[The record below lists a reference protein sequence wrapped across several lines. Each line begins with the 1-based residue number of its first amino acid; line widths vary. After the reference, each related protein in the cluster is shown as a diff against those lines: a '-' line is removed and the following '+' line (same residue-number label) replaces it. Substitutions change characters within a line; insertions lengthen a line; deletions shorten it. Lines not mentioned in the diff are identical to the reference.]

1 MRRVIF
7 SLLILLSS
15 FSFSFSQS
23 VNVDKEFQNFLII
36 SQYSST
42 AVNRPYLQTTRRS
55 LLGYRPWA
63 HQPNSGSR
71 SSILD
76 THSEFWNGGF
86 ITHIDLSPNDFNS
99 NLEVYSQIYENIYGE
114 YQIPVHSDQMKDFVR
129 TFKTTKVNG
138 EFRIIGDDYHN
149 LGIYF
154 SQENPLR
161 YTSDNYSTEPES
173 RRSVIIARPNENEIT
188 RYGGDGIPRETVS
201 AKYEDGKLIE
211 IDTKDETITFKYD
224 NDRLFEVWTYTK
236 HLSSKQLVISFSWEG
251 NTLKGFHYTKGG
263 EKFTF
268 KTKVLST
275 NEEGLWTQLQLFE
288 IVDGEEIP
296 FILYERVFDN
306 KRQVSQ
312 ENVTSQTTNPSV
324 TASAVRSEEDDKI
337 DLNYYLLI
345 TQYSNFVSALWGDIF
360 DLHYYCKE
368 GIIAHCD
375 LSLNDICEMLTIER
389 IPFENR
395 FGEYITNNSS
405 TEVFKTVKTDEAIS
419 IPTSADNYGSFMSLD
434 VRELIVKYNKM
445 VIIQEKEKNKLSYY
459 NDDGSLFK
467 EIECKYDEL
476 GRIVFMHRNTGS
488 PRYEKE
494 GYYIQYAGNNISKI
508 ELQEYNEAGYEKYD
522 LSTTTDISFQW
533 NGRMLT
539 GLNIIQTSHRQEEIE
554 PIISMNMEI
563 VESNSAGKWTKMN
576 LYITKNGKDIPTYQ
590 YCRKF

>member
-1 MRRVIF
+1 MKRTIF

-42 AVNRPYLQTTRRS
+42 AVNLPYLQTARRS

-63 HQPNSGSR
+63 HQPSLGSR

-76 THSEFWNGGF
+76 NHTAFWNGGF
-86 ITHIDLSPNDFNS
+86 ITHIDLSPNDINS

-114 YQIPVHSDQMKDFVR
+114 YQIPVHSDLMKDFVR

-138 EFRIIGDDYHN
+138 EFRIIGEDYHN

-161 YTSDNYSTEPES
+161 YTSDNYSTDPEP

-188 RYGGDGIPRETVS
+188 RYGDDGIPHETVS
-201 AKYEDGKLIE
+201 AKYEDGKIIE

-224 NDRLFEVWTYTK
+224 KDRLIEVWTFTK
-236 HLSSKQLVISFSWEG
+236 RLSSKQQVISFTWEG
-251 NTLKGFHYTKGG
+251 KVIKSFHYTDEG

-268 KTKVLST
+268 YTKVLST
-275 NEEGLWTQLQLFE
+275 NEKGLWTQLQLYE
-288 IVDGEEIP
+288 IVDGEEVP

-306 KRQVSQ
+306 KRQVAQ

-324 TASAVRSEEDDKI
+324 TDSAVRSEEDDKI
-337 DLNYYLLI
+337 DLNNYLLI
-345 TQYSNFVSALWGDIF
+345 TQYSNFVSTLWGDIF
-360 DLHYYCKE
+360 DLIYYCKE
-368 GIIAHCD
+368 GVITHCD
-375 LSLNDICEMLTIER
+375 LSLNDIGEMLTIER

-405 TEVFKTVKTDEAIS
+405 TEVFKTIKTDEAIS
-419 IPTSADNYGSFMSLD
+419 IPTSEDNYGSFMSLD
-434 VRELIVKYNKM
+434 VRELIVGYNEM
-445 VIIQEKEKNKLSYY
+445 VTIQEKEKNKLSHYKS
-459 NDDGSLFK
+459 DGSLFK

-508 ELQEYNEAGYEKYD
+508 EFQEYNEAGYEKYD

-533 NGRMLT
+533 NGSMLT
-539 GLNIIQTSHRQEEIE
+539 GLNIIQTLHRQEEIE
-554 PIISMNMEI
+554 PIISMKMEI
-563 VESNSAGKWTKMN
+563 LESNSAGKWTKMN
-576 LYITKNGKDIPTYQ
+576 LYIIKNGKDIPTYQ

>member
-1 MRRVIF
+1 MKRAIISF
-7 SLLILLSS
+7 LILLSS
-15 FSFSFSQS
+15 FPFSFSQS

-42 AVNRPYLQTTRRS
+42 AINLPYLQTTRRS
-55 LLGYRPWA
+55 LLGYRPWV
-63 HQPNSGSR
+63 HQPNIGSR
-71 SSILD
+71 SSILE
-76 THSEFWNGGF
+76 THTEFWNGGF
-86 ITHIDLSPNDFNS
+86 ITHIDLSPNDINS

-138 EFRIIGDDYHN
+138 EFRIMGEDYDDH
-149 LGIYF
+149 GIYF
-154 SQENPLR
+154 SPESPLR
-161 YTSDNYSTEPES
+161 YTSDYNPNDSES
-173 RRSVIIARPNENEIT
+173 RRAVIIARPNENEIT

-201 AKYEDGKLIE
+201 AEYEDGKVIE

-224 NDRLFEVWTYTK
+224 KDRLIEVWTFTK
-236 HLSSKQLVISFSWEG
+236 RLSSKQQVVSFTWEG

-268 KTKVLST
+268 YTKVLST
-275 NEEGLWTQLQLFE
+275 NEKGLWTQLQLYE
-288 IVDGEEIP
+288 IVDGEEVP

-306 KRQVSQ
+306 KRQVAQ

-324 TASAVRSEEDDKI
+324 TDSAVRSEEDDKI
-337 DLNYYLLI
+337 DLNNYLLI
-345 TQYSNFVSALWGDIF
+345 TQYSNFVSRLWGDIF
-360 DLHYYCKE
+360 DLNYYCQE

-405 TEVFKTVKTDEAIS
+405 TEVFKTIKTDEAIS
-419 IPTSADNYGSFMSLD
+419 IPTSEDNYGSFMSLD
-434 VRELIVKYNKM
+434 VRELIVGYNEM
-445 VIIQEKEKNKLSYY
+445 VTIQEKEKNKLSHYKS
-459 NDDGSLFK
+459 DGSLFK

-494 GYYIQYAGNNISKI
+494 GYYIQYEGNNISKI
-508 ELQEYNEAGYEKYD
+508 ELQEYNESGYEKYD

-533 NGRMLT
+533 NGSMLT
-539 GLNIIQTSHRQEEIE
+539 GLNIIQTLHRQEEIE
-554 PIISMNMEI
+554 PIISMKMEI
-563 VESNSAGKWTKMN
+563 IESNSAGKWTKMN